1 MAGLIVNRVDVPGIS
16 WVANG
21 TLDCAVVDKCLRYAV
36 AVFTDRLSGQTVPLR
51 GISLHRLSKFW
62 RDYLSF
68 IVGSDVVS
76 DGASQYLPYLGLIQ
90 GSEWAERLRQR
101 TSLVRVTDEV
111 PFDFHVGLRHS
122 SQLGEP
128 LLELLARDRASG
140 LNKEEM
146 IEFLET
152 WGYER
157 NAVLLAQALIGT
169 SLALY
174 ASASRYAEGRG
185 YIIADAVFRFG
196 LINGKLV
203 LVGPVLT
210 PDTCQYWPLWK
221 HIDGADQ
228 RLYDKEPLM
237 DWLDSGVARGKSKA
251 IRETMKRCQAITE
264 RLTR

>member
-1 MAGLIVNRVDVPGIS
+1 MAGLIVNRVDIPRFP
-16 WVANG
+16 WVADG
-21 TLDCAVVDKCLRYAV
+21 ALDCAVVDQCLRYAV

-62 RDYLSF
+62 RDCLSF
-68 IVGSDVVS
+68 VASDFVS
-76 DGASQYLPYLGLIQ
+76 DDAGLYLPYLGLIQ
-90 GSEWAERLRQR
+90 GCEWAERLRQR

-128 LLELLARDRASG
+128 FLEVLAKNKTSG

-146 IEFLET
+146 IKLLEA
-152 WGYER
+152 WGHER
-157 NAVLLAQALIGT
+157 NADLLAQTLIEK

-174 ASASRYAEGRG
+174 ASAYKYAEGRG

-221 HIDGADQ
+221 HADGADQ
-228 RLYDKEPLM
+228 KPHDEEPLM
-237 DWLDSGVARGKSKA
+237 EIIDRLVDKT
-251 IRETMKRCQAITE
+251 IREDKID
-264 RLTR
+264 